1 MRAVSLAA
9 ADGIDSI
16 TVIDEPSPEP
26 GVDEVVVAVAAA
38 TINPVDL
45 IVVTGRAADRMPGNP
60 PWTPGWDLAG
70 TVTAV
75 GPNVAASWLGRTVL
89 GFSPWFQAGNGTQAA
104 EVALP
109 LERVAIASDALAAV
123 ELTTFGLNG
132 LTALQ
137 ALEAAAVPAGGT
149 VLVVGSDGAVGGLV
163 VELARHRGLN
173 VVPVTRLTDRAT
185 LASVNADAVVTCA
198 PPDAS
203 VLDGV
208 RAGGTAI
215 SVTRP
220 FTSVRGIASSRVGVR
235 PDRAGLETI
244 VGLAQSGVL
253 HARVGRTY
261 PVEQAREAYR
271 TFAIDASRDRVVITF
286 G

>member
-1 MRAVSLAA
+1 MKAVSLDA

-16 TVIDEPSPEP
+16 TIIEKPPPNPRVN
-26 GVDEVVVAVAAA
+26 EVVVAVAAA
-38 TINPVDL
+38 PINPVDL
-45 IVVTGRAADRMPGNP
+45 MVVTGRAADRMPGNP

-75 GPNVAASWLGRTVL
+75 GPNVEASWLGCTVL
-89 GFSPWFQAGNGTQAA
+89 GFSQWFQTGNGTQAA

-109 LERVAIASDALAAV
+109 LENVAVASHALTAV

-137 ALEAAAVPAGGT
+137 AVEAAAVPEGGT
-149 VLVVGSDGAVGGLV
+149 MIVVGSDGAVGGFV
-163 VELARHRGLN
+163 VELARHRGLK

-198 PPDAS
+198 PPGAS

-220 FTSVRGIASSRVGVR
+220 FTSVRGIASSRVGVK
-235 PDRAGLETI
+235 PDRTGLETI
-244 VGLAQSGVL
+244 VRLAQSGVL
-253 HARVGRTY
+253 RARVGRTY
-261 PVEQAREAYR
+261 PVDQARDAYR
-271 TFAIDASRDRVVITF
+271 FVAAGVSRDRTVITF